1 MSALELVLRNLA
13 AWSLQVGLLALAAA
27 ALSRLV
33 PIDRPATRLALG
45 QSLLALVVA
54 LPLLQ
59 PWQAV
64 GSEVAWSFASSAAGP
79 TAAAPA
85 TGAPAPADPVSWPP
99 AVAAVLLLGV
109 ASRLSRL
116 GTGLLRLRSLR
127 RGGRPLDAPP
137 WLRAARDELCPRAVF
152 LLCGEVVSPATFGLR
167 RPVVLLPLA
176 FASLPRERQEAMA
189 LHELVHAR
197 RRDWL
202 FVLLEEL
209 LRAVLFFHPAV
220 HWLVGRVRLAREQTV
235 DAVVVGRLGA
245 RDAYL
250 DSLVDAARLAA
261 SARAVPA
268 APFLRESHLR
278 ERVDLLLKGV
288 SMSRLRTLAH
298 VALTA
303 AVLVLAAAWAASAL
317 PLQATKPAAPAA
329 KPAAPDVGVPVPDQA
344 QASAKPEPKLVH
356 KVNPVYPADA
366 KTEGVQGIFLVNVII
381 GKDGAIKEAKV
392 AASAPTS
399 ERLSEI
405 KAAKG
410 KAKWTPADA
419 QGDARLAQ
427 AALDAVKQWRYE
439 PILMNGKPAEFEATV
454 TINFKLK

>member
-1 MSALELVLRNLA
+1 
-13 AWSLQVGLLALAAA
+13 
-27 ALSRLV
+27 
-33 PIDRPATRLALG
+33 
-45 QSLLALVVA
+45 
-54 LPLLQ
+54 
-59 PWQAV
+59 
-64 GSEVAWSFASSAAGP
+64 
-79 TAAAPA
+79 
-85 TGAPAPADPVSWPP
+85 
-99 AVAAVLLLGV
+99 
-109 ASRLSRL
+109 
-116 GTGLLRLRSLR
+116 
-127 RGGRPLDAPP
+127 
-137 WLRAARDELCPRAVF
+137 
-152 LLCGEVVSPATFGLR
+152 
-167 RPVVLLPLA
+167 
-176 FASLPRERQEAMA
+176 MA

-235 DAVVVGRLGA
+235 DAAVVGRLGA

-261 SARAVPA
+261 RARAVPA

-317 PLQATKPAAPAA
+317 PLQAA
-329 KPAAPDVGVPVPDQA
+329 KPAAPDAAVPAPDQS

-381 GKDGAIKEAKV
+381 GKDGAIKEARV

-439 PILMNGKPAEFEATV
+439 PILMNGKPADFEATV
-454 TINFKLK
+454 TINFKLQ

>member
-64 GSEVAWSFASSAAGP
+64 GSEVAWSLASSAAGP
-79 TAAAPA
+79 TAATPA
-85 TGAPAPADPVSWPP
+85 TGAPVPGEPVSWPS
-99 AVAAVLLLGV
+99 AVAAVLLLGI
-109 ASRLSRL
+109 ASRLWRL

-127 RGGRPLDAPP
+127 RGGRPLDASP
-137 WLRAARDELCPRAVF
+137 WLRAARDELCPPAVF

-261 SARAVPA
+261 RARAVPA

-298 VALTA
+298 VAFTA

-317 PLQATKPAAPAA
+317 PLQATKPAAP
-329 KPAAPDVGVPVPDQA
+329 DVGVPVPDQA
-344 QASAKPEPKLVH
+344 QASTKPEPKLVH
-356 KVNPVYPADA
+356 KVNPVYPADVKA
-366 KTEGVQGIFLVNVII
+366 EGVQGIFLVNVII
-381 GKDGAIKEAKV
+381 GKDGASKEARV

-439 PILMNGKPAEFEATV
+439 PILMNGKPAELEATV
-454 TINFKLK
+454 TINFKLQ

>member
-1 MSALELVLRNLA
+1 MSGLELVLRNLA
-13 AWSLQVGLLALAAA
+13 AWSLQVVLLALAAA

-45 QSLLALVVA
+45 QSLLALVVV

-64 GSEVAWSFASSAAGP
+64 GATVGWSLAPSTPAPVGAVSAAGV
-79 TAAAPA
+79 
-85 TGAPAPADPVSWPP
+85 PVSAGVALWPP
-99 AVAAVLLLGV
+99 TVAAVLLLV
-109 ASRLSRL
+109 IALRLAWL
-116 GTGLLRLRSLR
+116 GAGLRRLRSLR
-127 RGGRPLDAPP
+127 RGGRPLDPPP
-137 WLRAARDELCPRAVF
+137 WLRAARDELAPRAAF
-152 LLCGEVVSPATFGLR
+152 LLCDEVGSPATFGLR
-167 RPVVLLPLA
+167 RPVVLLPSA
-176 FASLPRERQEAMA
+176 FGSLPRERQEAMG
-189 LHELVHAR
+189 LHELLHAR

-209 LRAVLFFHPAV
+209 LRAALFFHPAV
-220 HWLVGRVRLAREQTV
+220 HWLVGQVRLAREQTV
-235 DAVVVGRLGA
+235 DAAVVRRLGA

-250 DSLVDAARLAA
+250 DSLVAAARLAA
-261 SARAVPA
+261 RARAVPA

-278 ERVDLLLKGV
+278 ARVDLLLKGV

-303 AVLVLAAAWAASAL
+303 AVLVLAASWAASAL

-329 KPAAPDVGVPVPDQA
+329 AVPVAEPA
-344 QASAKPEPKLVH
+344 KASAKPEPKLVH
-356 KVNPVYPADA
+356 KVNPVYPDDA
-366 KTEGVQGIFLVNVII
+366 KAERVQGIFLVNVII

-399 ERLSEI
+399 EGLSEI
-405 KAAKG
+405 KEAKG
-410 KAKWTPADA
+410 KAKWTAADVR
-419 QGDARLAQ
+419 GDARLAQ

-454 TINFKLK
+454 TINFKLQ

>member
-1 MSALELVLRNLA
+1 MSGLELVLRNLA
-13 AWSLQVGLLALAAA
+13 AWSLQVGLLAVAAA

-45 QSLLALVVA
+45 QSLLALLVV
-54 LPLLQ
+54 LPLVQ
-59 PWQAV
+59 PWQVAGDAV
-64 GSEVAWSFASSAAGP
+64 TWSLVVSVAAPASSAPAAG
-79 TAAAPA
+79 AP
-85 TGAPAPADPVSWPP
+85 GSPAPAAWPA
-99 AVAAVLLLGV
+99 AVAALLLLG
-109 ASRLSRL
+109 AAFQLSRF
-116 GTGLLRLRSLR
+116 GVGLLRLRSLR

-137 WLRAARDELCPRAVF
+137 WLRAARDELAPRAAF
-152 LLCGEVVSPATFGLR
+152 LLCEEVGSPATFGLR
-167 RPVVLLPLA
+167 CPVVLLPPG

-202 FVLLEEL
+202 FLFLEEL

-220 HWLVGRVRLAREQTV
+220 HWLVARVRLAREQTV
-235 DAVVVGRLGA
+235 DATVVRRLGA
-245 RDAYL
+245 RDTYL

-261 SARAVPA
+261 RARAVPA

-298 VALTA
+298 VALTT
-303 AVLVLAAAWAASAL
+303 AVLVLAASWAATAL
-317 PLQATKPAAPAA
+317 PLQSAKPAAPAA
-329 KPAAPDVGVPVPDQA
+329 QISVEDKVSAPG
-344 QASAKPEPKLVH
+344 EPKLVH

-366 KTEGVQGIFLVNVII
+366 KAEGVQGIFLVNVTI
-381 GKDGAIKEAKV
+381 GKDGAIQEAKV

-410 KAKWTPADA
+410 KAKWTPADV

-439 PILMNGKPAEFEATV
+439 PILVKGKPADFEATV
-454 TINFKLK
+454 TINFKLQ